1 MLVPFT
7 LPNAGEC
14 DRWGVFCKRDS
25 RGRRALLTHKDAVS
39 GRIMRGEFESRSG
52 GHCEDLDYSII
63 IKFQFVARLIALG
76 LLQGE

>member
-1 MLVPFT
+1 M
-7 LPNAGEC
+7 
-14 DRWGVFCKRDS
+14 FCKLEIRVEAS
-25 RGRRALLTHKDAVS
+25 FKDGSLGNNHA
-39 GRIMRGEFESRSG
+39 GEFESRSG

>member
-1 MLVPFT
+1 MVTTTQL
-7 LPNAGEC
+7 L
-14 DRWGVFCKRDS
+14 DRP
-25 RGRRALLTHKDAVS
+25 RALLTHKDGSLGKNHA
-39 GRIMRGEFESRSG
+39 GEFESRSG